1 MCVFGRLLLLYRVR
15 FLFFFVAFAFSSP
28 LTTIQQT
35 IRRGGRGENFVE
47 NSVYTIYSLE
57 QIPHV
62 NTLELEM

>member
-1 MCVFGRLLLLYRVR
+1 VFLVV
-15 FLFFFVAFAFSSP
+15 FFFSAAFVSFSFFAFAFSSP